1 MTDDVPRV
9 QRGSALLFWGT
20 AATVIVVDQV
30 TKVLAERNLI
40 RYVPREIFGEY
51 VRFTLA
57 YNPGAAFSMSL
68 GENSR
73 YIFGAFA
80 LIALFVLWR
89 LYRLSG
95 PAKRAGDRMRILAL
109 GLAWGGAAGNLLDRI
124 RSSHGVVDF
133 IDVGV
138 SSWRFWTFNVA
149 DSAVTIGAIVL
160 AWSLSREDREEREAR
175 ESAAL
180 AAAPARATSSGDAV
194 DSDAARGASGP
205 DA

>member
-1 MTDDVPRV
+1 MTDAPKVE
-9 QRGSALLFWGT
+9 RGSALLFWGT
-20 AATVIVVDQV
+20 ATTVILVDQI
-30 TKVLAERNLI
+30 TKLLAERYLL
-40 RYVPREIFGEY
+40 RYVPREIVGDV

-95 PAKRAGDRMRILAL
+95 PAKRAGDRLRILAL
-109 GLAWGGAAGNLLDRI
+109 GLAWGGAAGNLIDRI
-124 RSSHGVVDF
+124 RSPHGVVDF

-138 SSWRFWTFNVA
+138 NSWRFWTFNVA
-149 DSAVTIGAIVL
+149 DSAVTVGALVL
-160 AWSLSREDREEREAR
+160 AWSLSREDREERQAR
-175 ESAAL
+175 ESNAL
-180 AAAPARATSSGDAV
+180 AGDAV
-194 DSDAARGASGP
+194 EGDAARGASGP

>member
-1 MTDDVPRV
+1 MTDSPKVEG
-9 QRGSALLFWGT
+9 GSALLFWGT
-20 AATVIVVDQV
+20 ATTVILVDQI
-30 TKVLAERNLI
+30 TKLLAERYLI
-40 RYVPREIFGEY
+40 RYVPREIVGDV

-95 PAKRAGDRMRILAL
+95 PAKRTGDRLRILAL
-109 GLAWGGAAGNLLDRI
+109 GLAWGGAAGNLIDRI
-124 RSSHGVVDF
+124 RSPHGVVDF
-133 IDVGV
+133 IDVGIN
-138 SSWRFWTFNVA
+138 SWRFWTFNVA
-149 DSAVTIGAIVL
+149 DSAVTVGALVL
-160 AWSLSREDREEREAR
+160 AWSLSREDREERQAR
-175 ESAAL
+175 ESGAL
-180 AAAPARATSSGDAV
+180 AGDAV
-194 DSDAARGASGP
+194 EGDAARGASGP

>member
-1 MTDDVPRV
+1 MMDSPKVE
-9 QRGSALLFWGT
+9 RGSALLFWGSAT
-20 AATVIVVDQV
+20 TVILVDQI
-30 TKVLAERNLI
+30 TKLLAERYLI
-40 RYVPREIFGEY
+40 RYVPREIIGDV

-95 PAKRAGDRMRILAL
+95 PAKRAGDRLRILAL
-109 GLAWGGAAGNLLDRI
+109 GLAWGGAAGNLIDRI
-124 RSSHGVVDF
+124 RSPHGVVDF

-138 SSWRFWTFNVA
+138 NSWRFWTFNVA
-149 DSAVTIGAIVL
+149 DSAVTVGALVL
-160 AWSLSREDREEREAR
+160 AWSLSREDREERQAR
-175 ESAAL
+175 ESGAL
-180 AAAPARATSSGDAV
+180 AGDAV
-194 DSDAARGASGP
+194 DADAARGASGP